1 MKRKTGYLIAAGILA
16 VIVIGICVF
25 RFRSEDGSGHLG
37 DEIVFFGESSEKT
50 TSEKSTSGQ
59 ETSKMESSEKN
70 DSEKSDSKKDTA
82 GDSGENDGKTET
94 SAPSEEPYPV
104 IKSKDKVKMYAS
116 TGTAVLGDTGY
127 ELYNY
132 VESSASRY
140 AKAINKFTKAVGK
153 GVNVYEMIIPTS
165 VGITFPDNKVKKIS
179 SSPQKE
185 ALEKIREKLSG
196 REKFISL
203 YDTMM
208 RHRDEYI
215 YFRTD
220 HHWTQLGAY
229 YAYTA
234 FCREKGLEAHQ
245 LTDYEKKVSKGYL
258 GSIYV
263 DADKDPDL
271 RKDDVEMYYP
281 VSSHLQMQYKNA
293 ENRYKDGKVITDPS
307 NFGIS
312 NKYLAFLGGDNPYT
326 LIVNGEKQDG
336 SSCVVVKESFGNAFV
351 PFLTDHYERVYVI
364 DYRYW
369 NGKLKDFVK
378 KKRAKEV
385 LILNNISM
393 TRNAYLIGM
402 LSKIL

>member
-1 MKRKTGYLIAAGILA
+1 MKRKTIYISAGVILA
-16 VIVIGICVF
+16 VFVAGVGIF
-25 RFRSEDGSGHLG
+25 RFQKEQGKGHLG
-37 DEIVFFGESSEKT
+37 KEIVYFD
-50 TSEKSTSGQ
+50 
-59 ETSKMESSEKN
+59 
-70 DSEKSDSKKDTA
+70 DSEKQ
-82 GDSGENDGKTET
+82 DGKGSSEGETSEQTPEPAETPEPTET
-94 SAPSEEPYPV
+94 PEPEKEPYPV
-104 IKSKDKVKMYAS
+104 IKSKEKVIMYDS
-116 TGTAVLGDTGY
+116 TGTAVVGDTGY

-140 AKAINKFTKAVGK
+140 AKAINKFTKSVGK
-153 GVNVYEMIIPTS
+153 DTDVYEMIIPTS
-165 VGITFPDNKVKKIS
+165 VGITFPDNKVKKIN
-179 SSPQKE
+179 SSPQE
-185 ALEKIREKLSG
+185 ESLEKIRQKLSG

-234 FCREKGLEAHQ
+234 FCEERGLEAHQ
-245 LTDYEKKVSKGYL
+245 ITEYEKKVSEGFL

-263 DADKDPDL
+263 DADKNPNL
-271 RKDDVEMYYP
+271 KQDDVEMYYP
-281 VSSHLQMQYKNA
+281 ISKHLQMQYKNA
-293 ENRYKDGKVITDPS
+293 ENRYKDGQVISDPT

-312 NKYLAFLGGDNPYT
+312 SKYVAFLGGDNPYT

-336 SSCVVVKESFGNAFV
+336 SSIVVVKESFGNAFV

-364 DYRYW
+364 DYRCW

-378 KKRAKEV
+378 KKRAEEV

-393 TRNAYLIGM
+393 TRNAYLIGL